1 MKDCMTTN
9 GGTFILN
16 PGDQQT
22 MPLIYCPDFEP
33 LGLSY
38 PRNLGSD
45 LPSTLYLE
53 IGSFGGK
60 LEVLSLTRGTESMV
74 FIQ

>member
-1 MKDCMTTN
+1 
-9 GGTFILN
+9 
-16 PGDQQT
+16 
-22 MPLIYCPDFEP
+22 
-33 LGLSY
+33 LGLGY
-38 PRNLGSD
+38 VYNFGRD
-45 LPSTLYLE
+45 LPNELFLE